1 MSYQE
6 DLDIFYDKINVEY
19 ATYVATTL
27 ANFGSNEELGFRTA
41 GSQAE
46 TEASNFIFQ
55 EFINI
60 GLQNVRKEQVNIDSW
75 DFKNAA
81 LYYVDKL
88 QPKKIT
94 LSSYANN
101 CIIANKEFE
110 LVYVGRG
117 TRSDYQDLDVKD
129 KLVLIDL
136 DEYIGCQ
143 VGVSAYQAKK
153 NGA

>member
-110 LVYVGRG
+110 LV
-117 TRSDYQDLDVKD
+117 
-129 KLVLIDL
+129 
-136 DEYIGCQ
+136 
-143 VGVSAYQAKK
+143 
-153 NGA
+153 

>member
-60 GLQNVRKEQVNIDSW
+60 GLQ
-75 DFKNAA
+75 KNKLTLIPGILKMP
-81 LYYVDKL
+81 LYIMSINYNLKKL
-88 QPKKIT
+88 H
-94 LSSYANN
+94 
-101 CIIANKEFE
+101 
-110 LVYVGRG
+110 
-117 TRSDYQDLDVKD
+117 
-129 KLVLIDL
+129 
-136 DEYIGCQ
+136 
-143 VGVSAYQAKK
+143 
-153 NGA
+153 